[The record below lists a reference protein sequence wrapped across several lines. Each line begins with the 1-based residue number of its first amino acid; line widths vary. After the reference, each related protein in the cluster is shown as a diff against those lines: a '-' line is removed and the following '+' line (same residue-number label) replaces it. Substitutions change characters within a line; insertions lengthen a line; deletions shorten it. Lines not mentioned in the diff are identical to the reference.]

1 MADAEPALPLI
12 EAEPPKKKDKKKKRK
27 LDERELDEDGDG
39 EPVKKVKLSK
49 EEKKALKKEKKR
61 ERKLEAK
68 DATEVGTVVFHPP
81 STNRG
86 PHPRISGYF
95 SKEGQKRQKERREGK
110 GKEGKEEQTLILL
123 SLHFS
128 RLAFSLHPRFLHT
141 CKLCICACNIAP
153 LGTRA

>member
-1 MADAEPALPLI
+1 MADAVPALPLI
-12 EAEPPKKKDKKKKRK
+12 EAESPKKKDKKKKRK
-27 LDERELDEDGDG
+27 LDEMKLDEDEDG

-68 DATEVGTVVFHPP
+68 DATEVGTVVFHSP

-95 SKEGQKRQKERREGK
+95 SKEGQKGQKERREGK

-123 SLHFS
+123 SPFFPPCFLITS
-128 RLAFSLHPRFLHT
+128 SLLAYL
-141 CKLCICACNIAP
+141 
-153 LGTRA
+153 